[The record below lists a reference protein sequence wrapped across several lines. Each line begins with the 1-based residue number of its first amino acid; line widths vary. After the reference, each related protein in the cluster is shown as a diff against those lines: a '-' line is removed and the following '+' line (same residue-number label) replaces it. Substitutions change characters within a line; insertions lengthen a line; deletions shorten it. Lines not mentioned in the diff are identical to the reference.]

1 MTLRVR
7 LLLGLV
13 VLAAIG
19 LAVAGAVT
27 YHEQQTFFSKRVN
40 DQLTSAL
47 ANPQQFSSTFGD
59 RESPAGAYQRNLP
72 FGTYAEVRF
81 PDGTIQTVSTDSVSN
96 SAKPN
101 LPAKVSVGQIFSVH
115 HPSYRALAR
124 RVPVASPTYAGPA
137 VLVVAIPLRDM
148 SESLHRLL
156 LVELTVAFGVLLG
169 LAILAWWVIKLGLR
183 PLEHMQETAGA
194 IAAGDLSQRIEI
206 VDEHTEVGQL
216 GIALN
221 EMMQQIESAFAA
233 RAASEGR
240 LRRFVGDASHE
251 LRTPLTSIRGYA
263 ELFRRGAADRPE
275 DLAKA
280 MRRIEEEADRMGSL
294 VDDMLLLARLDQGR
308 PLERQP
314 VDLTRLARD
323 AVDDARAVAPNRPV
337 DFSPN
342 GAVFVPGDELRLRQ
356 VLGNLLQN
364 ANRHTPPDTPVHVR
378 VLNDDDEAVIE
389 VADEGPGMATED
401 ANRVFERF
409 WRSDPSRT
417 RSSGGAG
424 LGLAIVAA
432 IASAHGGRAEVQ
444 SAPGQ
449 GSVFRV
455 HLPHHAPVSVEGYD
469 TFAAEASPAPT
480 PPPPAA
486 DPTVPV
492 ADLEDP

>member
-19 LAVAGAVT
+19 LAVAGGVT
-27 YHEQQTFFSKRVN
+27 FHEQQTFFSKRVKA
-40 DQLTSAL
+40 QLLSAV
-47 ANPQQFSSTFGD
+47 ANPRQFHVGASGSDTSG
-59 RESPAGAYQRNLP
+59 ESPQQVP
-72 FGTYAEVRF
+72 FGTYAEVRL
-81 PDGTIQTVSTDSVSN
+81 PDGTILPASSDQVSSA
-96 SAKPN
+96 AKPN
-101 LPAKVSVGQIFSVH
+101 LPAGVTTGRIFTVH
-115 HPSYRALAR
+115 NPDYRVLATA
-124 RVPVASPTYAGPA
+124 VTLFPTGGRAT
-137 VLVVAIPLRDM
+137 LVVAIPLHDM
-148 SESLHRLL
+148 TEALHRLL
-156 LVELTVAFGVLLG
+156 LVELIVTFAVLIA
-169 LAILAWWVIKLGLR
+169 LAVLAWWVIKLGLR

-194 IAAGDLSQRIEI
+194 IAAGDLSRRIDI
-206 VDEHTEVGQL
+206 DDENTEVGKL

-280 MRRIEEEADRMGSL
+280 MRRIEEEADRMGAL

-314 VDLTRLARD
+314 VDLTHLARD
-323 AVDDARAVAPNRPV
+323 AVDDARAVAPNRPI

-378 VLNDDDEAVIE
+378 VLNGDEEAVIE
-389 VADEGPGMATED
+389 VADDGPGMATED

-449 GSVFRV
+449 GSTFRV
-455 HLPHHAPVSVEGYD
+455 HLPHRVPLTAEGYD
-469 TFAAEASPAPT
+469 SYAV
-480 PPPPAA
+480 